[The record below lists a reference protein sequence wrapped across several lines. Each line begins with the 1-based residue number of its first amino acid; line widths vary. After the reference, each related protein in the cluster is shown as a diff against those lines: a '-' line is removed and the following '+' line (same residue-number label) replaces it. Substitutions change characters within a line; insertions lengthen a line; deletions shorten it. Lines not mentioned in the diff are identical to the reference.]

1 MIVAISILA
10 LTGMFILAEGL
21 LRWRREGVSLLAG
34 ILAIGGVALVCAC
47 VAYQCSSGKE
57 ARFASSLR
65 PTMQLDRHPPPLSPE
80 VRPPTLKAP
89 GQDRA
94 WDSTIIA

>member
-21 LRWRREGVSLLAG
+21 LRWRREGVSPLAG
-34 ILAIGGVALVCAC
+34 ILIIGGVAIVCVC
-47 VAYQCSSGKE
+47 VVYQCSSGME
-57 ARFASSLR
+57 APFTSSLR
-65 PTMQLDRHPPPLSPE
+65 PTIQIDRHPPPLPPE

-89 GQDRA
+89 GQDRP